1 MSQQTQQ
8 AQRVPGVHRE
18 VVREAQDLL
27 FRTGVPAFLGY
38 SSATAPALLTRAA
51 QFASAVPGAA
61 PDGLLAAA
69 VRGFFAAGGRRC
81 AVIPVPPGTGA
92 AGHRD
97 ALVML
102 GELTEV
108 DLVAA
113 PDLLTAWTAPTSPSA
128 AACSELVATQA
139 ELVRRAAGYRCVT
152 VLDLPPTRA
161 QASRHAAALRTAL
174 TKLAGPAAL
183 RDAAV
188 YHPWVRAPGEPRSQ
202 PPSGHVLGL
211 IAHLDEREGVHRAP
225 AGLELAGICDLGDAV
240 DDGAQPG
247 LDELG
252 VNSIRAF
259 RGRGLRV
266 WGAHTLSTDSEWR
279 PLSVR
284 RLILTIGRWL
294 ELRLT
299 DFAFEPNDPLV
310 WNRLAREVSGYLDRL
325 HAAGALRGRIPAEA
339 YFIKCD
345 AETNPP
351 EVRDAG
357 QLIAEIGVAPLVPQ
371 AFIALRLIQRSGGTS
386 LTDAAG

>member
-1 MSQQTQQ
+1 MSQPT
-8 AQRVPGVHRE
+8 QRVPGVHRE

-27 FRTGVPAFLGY
+27 FRTGVPAFLGD
-38 SSATAPALLTRAA
+38 SSATAPVLLTRAA
-51 QFASAVPGAA
+51 QFASAVPGASA
-61 PDGLLAAA
+61 DGPLAAA

-81 AVIPVPPGTGA
+81 FVIPVPPGAGA

-97 ALVML
+97 ALVSL
-102 GELTEV
+102 GELAEV

-113 PDLLTAWTAPTSPSA
+113 PDLLAAWTSQSGPTSPSA

-139 ELVRRAAGYRCVT
+139 ELVRRAAEHRCVS

-174 TKLAGPAAL
+174 IKLAGPAAL
-183 RDAAV
+183 RDAAL
-188 YHPWVRAPGEPRSQ
+188 YHPWVRAPGEARFQ

-211 IAHLDEREGVHRAP
+211 IANLDEREGVHRAP

-240 DDGAQPG
+240 DDAAQPT

-252 VNSIRAF
+252 VNCIRAF

-266 WGAHTLSTDSEWR
+266 WGAHTLTPDGEWR

>member
-1 MSQQTQQ
+1 MTQQ

-18 VVREAQDLL
+18 VVREAPDLL

-38 SSATAPALLTRAA
+38 SSATAPVVLTRAA
-51 QFASAVPGAA
+51 QFAAAVPGAA
-61 PDGLLAAA
+61 ASGLLAAA

-81 AVIPVPPGTGA
+81 VVLPVPAAAGP

-97 ALVML
+97 ALVL
-102 GELTEV
+102 LDELAEV

-113 PDLLTAWTAPTSPSA
+113 PDLLTPWRGNVSPGA
-128 AACSELVATQA
+128 GACNELVAVQA
-139 ELVRRAAGYRCVT
+139 ELVRRAAVHRCLT
-152 VLDLPPTRA
+152 VLDAPPSRA
-161 QASRHAAALRTAL
+161 GASKHATALRAALTAL
-174 TKLAGPAAL
+174 VGPAAL
-183 RDAAV
+183 RDAAL
-188 YHPWVRAPGEPRSQ
+188 YHPWVRAPGEPNFQ

-211 IAHLDEREGVHRAP
+211 VARLDDREGVHRAP
-225 AGLELAGICDLGDAV
+225 AGLELGGVCDLGDAI
-240 DDGAQPG
+240 DDLAQPG
-247 LDELG
+247 LDALG
-252 VNSIRAF
+252 LNCLRAF

-266 WGAHTLSTDSEWR
+266 WGAHTLTTDAAWR

-310 WNRLAREVSGYLDRL
+310 WNRLARAVSGYLDRL
-325 HAAGALRGRIPAEA
+325 HAAGALAGRIPAEA

-357 QLIAEIGVAPLVPQ
+357 MLVAEIGVAPLVPQ
-371 AFIALRLIQRSGGTS
+371 AFITLRLIQRSGGTS
-386 LTDAAG
+386 LNDNPG